1 MKWMRS
7 ICVLL
12 FLFGSTSLMA
22 QSVPTFTMDF
32 KDSSL
37 TEIFDYF
44 TAHSDYVF
52 TYNSAEVRQQEAKIN
67 ASFRDA
73 TLSEILTECLKN
85 TPFTFEIIDQHVVIK
100 KRPKPQAEV
109 LTLQGT
115 VYDEDNQPLPGVTVI
130 LKGTTLGTATD
141 IDGKYTLTLPGN
153 TIRRRRHWCFLSSAW
168 RHGK

>member
-1 MKWMRS
+1 MKKRWDSLFQKQGILQHAAWVRG
-7 ICVLL
+7 ICLLL

-44 TAHSDYVF
+44 TAHSEYVF
-52 TYNSAEVRQQEAKIN
+52 TYNSAEVRQQEVKIN

-100 KRPKPQAEV
+100 RRPKPQAEA

-141 IDGKYTLTLPGN
+141 IDGK
-153 TIRRRRHWCFLSSAW
+153 
-168 RHGK
+168 